1 MTSSR
6 STNTSSS
13 RYSSS
18 FQNSHRD
25 TSVAAA
31 SARPRRAI
39 SNPNH
44 ILPSNSSILQNS
56 NNISHQQ
63 MPTLPSSHPFIWQ
76 NPYVSGQQPTTQR
89 TRVSSSD
96 SIISGEQLRGRWLRS
111 FQLSPSTSQNF
122 DVSVNNPQ

>member
-31 SARPRRAI
+31 SARPRRAV

-44 ILPSNSSILQNS
+44 ILPSNSSIMQNS

-63 MPTLPSSHPFIWQ
+63 MSTLPSPHPFIWQ
-76 NPYVSGQQPTTQR
+76 NPNVSSQQPTTQH
-89 TRVSSSD
+89 TPVSSSD
-96 SIISGEQLRGRWLRS
+96 SIISNEQISGR
-111 FQLSPSTSQNF
+111 
-122 DVSVNNPQ
+122 